1 MKNKY
6 IFKKVLCEEWHHFT
20 YFTSPADLLEAAGL
34 TCLLLQSVCC
44 NIIVF
49 VEVYEK
55 KLPHTDVQLEKG
67 GSHRPPKR
75 KSLYTIYITYKA
87 YVLGNT
93 PTKRVLELWT
103 SASWRQ
109 VLKNEEEVYR

>member
-20 YFTSPADLLEAAGL
+20 YYKSPSDLLEAAGL
-34 TCLLLQSVCC
+34 THLLLQSVCC
-44 NIIVF
+44 SIMVF
-49 VEVYEK
+49 VEVDDEN
-55 KLPHTDVQLEKG
+55 LPHTDVWLEKG

-87 YVLGNT
+87 YRVGDT
-93 PTKRVLELWT
+93 PTERVFELRT
-103 SASWRQ
+103 SASQR
-109 VLKNEEEVYR
+109 